1 MFTKRQYQILAV
13 LSGTDSWISSLALSE
28 AIGIGKRTIQTEIR
42 KINEEICRRKLPAD
56 VRIRSN
62 NRKGY
67 FLADPAGVLREI
79 LYRETQM
86 DNSEDDKLV
95 HSRRILALLLF
106 EKDYIHIGDIA
117 NRLYFSKST
126 VNSDLVQ
133 IKRIINRTKGAELE
147 VSMSKGIRLVASED
161 MKRFMCM
168 KARLEDRRLLMEQE
182 ELKWAFRK
190 IEVIG
195 KRVGEIFVRNQ
206 YIVSGDVCLD
216 FVKFLVIGVARSRM
230 GFVASMPECIME
242 ISEIAEEI
250 EVVIRE
256 EMDYELTEAELQ
268 YTEGRIRELNL
279 LQKALNVEKSVND
292 GIGRFER
299 MVLEEIGLDLQ
310 LEERWKTA
318 AGNHM
323 ERMILRLE
331 SGRTNLGNYTKELSR
346 SYPLEL
352 HLLRV
357 CLCAAFDLDIPD
369 AELGYMIPYL
379 AEVIGRRREKPQILL
394 VSDSSASV
402 IFHLI
407 SRIKNGLGDRIGEIC
422 TVPRYVYERKRE
434 EYWKPNQLCLTTEH
448 DQLLA
453 ETGFFYINPF
463 AEQNLIRE
471 LSKKAEEACR
481 DREKEREKVLQG
493 CCMVEN
499 KVYLLDT
506 KEESPESL
514 LELCGVSLKDKSF
527 SMQSIDNNVLCII
540 SHNKS
545 GENCLKKIP
554 LKHTLPYKGKQ
565 INVVIYVHYGGEGD
579 VIEFFYF
586 LKKRLARI

>member
-216 FVKFLVIGVARSRM
+216 CVKFLVIGVARSRM

-331 SGRTNLGNYTKELSR
+331 SGRTNLGNYTKEL
-346 SYPLEL
+346 
-352 HLLRV
+352 
-357 CLCAAFDLDIPD
+357 
-369 AELGYMIPYL
+369 
-379 AEVIGRRREKPQILL
+379 
-394 VSDSSASV
+394 
-402 IFHLI
+402 
-407 SRIKNGLGDRIGEIC
+407 
-422 TVPRYVYERKRE
+422 
-434 EYWKPNQLCLTTEH
+434 
-448 DQLLA
+448 
-453 ETGFFYINPF
+453 
-463 AEQNLIRE
+463 
-471 LSKKAEEACR
+471 
-481 DREKEREKVLQG
+481 
-493 CCMVEN
+493 
-499 KVYLLDT
+499 
-506 KEESPESL
+506 
-514 LELCGVSLKDKSF
+514 
-527 SMQSIDNNVLCII
+527 
-540 SHNKS
+540 
-545 GENCLKKIP
+545 
-554 LKHTLPYKGKQ
+554 
-565 INVVIYVHYGGEGD
+565 
-579 VIEFFYF
+579 
-586 LKKRLARI
+586 